1 MVDTMFIEDL
11 ASAAPAPG
19 GGGASAYAGAL
30 SAALAS
36 MVGNLTVGKKT
47 YADVEGEVRASL
59 GRLEEL
65 RARLG
70 ALVDE
75 DARAFE
81 PLSATYRMPKD
92 TDEERAARHDAMQT
106 ALVGAC
112 EVPLQIMRSVDAVVD
127 EIDFL
132 AHNGSRLA
140 RSDAGVAAT
149 FARAAIE
156 GASLNILINAAS
168 MEDEDRAA
176 FFRGEAL
183 ALVEA
188 ARERCG
194 RLFDYVMLEV
204 S

>member
-1 MVDTMFIEDL
+1 MDTTFIDDL
-11 ASAAPAPG
+11 ASAAPTPG
-19 GGGASAYAGAL
+19 GGGAAAFAGAL

-47 YADVEGEVRASL
+47 YADVEDEVRGSL
-59 GRLEEL
+59 ERLERL
-65 RARLG
+65 RAHLV

-81 PLSATYRMPKD
+81 PLSAAYRMPTS
-92 TDEERAARHDAMQT
+92 TDQERAAKHDAMQA
-106 ALVGAC
+106 ALAEAC
-112 EVPLQIMRSVDAVVD
+112 EVPLEIMRTTSAVVD
-127 EIDFL
+127 EVDFL
-132 AHNGSRLA
+132 AHKGSRLA
-140 RSDAGVAAT
+140 RSDAGAAAA
-149 FARAAIE
+149 FARASVE

-168 MEDEDRAA
+168 MEDEELASRY
-176 FFRGEAL
+176 RGEAL

-194 RLFDYVMLEV
+194 RLFDYVMLEI

>member
-1 MVDTMFIEDL
+1 MVDTTFIEDL
-11 ASAAPAPG
+11 ASAAPTPG

-47 YADVEGEVRASL
+47 YADVEDEVRASL

-65 RARLG
+65 RARLV

-81 PLSATYRMPKD
+81 PLSATYRMPKN

-106 ALVGAC
+106 ALAGAC
-112 EVPLQIMRSVDAVVD
+112 EVPLDIMRTVGAVVD

-132 AHNGSRLA
+132 AHSGSKLA
-140 RSDAGVAAT
+140 RSDAGVAAA

-168 MEDEDRAA
+168 MEDEDRAS